1 MPSTKLE
8 IPPIKAPLSENTE
21 IANPEISAGKR
32 VKSIDTQGPYHIS
45 EKK

>member
-1 MPSTKLE
+1 MPSTRLE
-8 IPPIKAPLSENTE
+8 IPPIRAPLNENTE
-21 IANPEISAGKR
+21 IASPEISAGKS